1 MADAG
6 RPASRELQLVRNG
19 KIRWMLYRK
28 NLHVRV
34 TAVMFSERDSLL
46 SITTPRFLALGDEVT
61 VASEMEKSERG
72 EVRAG
77 KKISSI
83 LPGLSFR
90 WWLFIQLWMSHR
102 QAEIRVETCVSDGE
116 KERKSWVSSA

>member
-1 MADAG
+1 
-6 RPASRELQLVRNG
+6 
-19 KIRWMLYRK
+19 MLYRK

-61 VASEMEKSERG
+61 VASPSEMEKSEKG

-77 KKISSI
+77 KKISSV
-83 LPGLSFR
+83 LPWLSFR
-90 WWLFIQLWMSHR
+90 WWLSIQLWMSLR
-102 QAEIRVETCVSDGE
+102 QAEIWLETCVSEGG
-116 KERKSWVSSA
+116 KERKSCVSSV

>member
-1 MADAG
+1 
-6 RPASRELQLVRNG
+6 
-19 KIRWMLYRK
+19 MLYRK

-61 VASEMEKSERG
+61 VASPSEMEKSEKG

-77 KKISSI
+77 KKISSV

-90 WWLFIQLWMSHR
+90 WWLSIQSIQLWMS
-102 QAEIRVETCVSDGE
+102 QAGRDSGRDLCV
-116 KERKSWVSSA
+116 R

>member
-1 MADAG
+1 
-6 RPASRELQLVRNG
+6 
-19 KIRWMLYRK
+19 MLYRK

-61 VASEMEKSERG
+61 VASPSEMEKSEKG

-77 KKISSI
+77 KKISSV

-90 WWLFIQLWMSHR
+90 WWLSIQLWMSLR
-102 QAEIRVETCVSDGE
+102 QAEIRLETCVSDGG

>member
-1 MADAG
+1 
-6 RPASRELQLVRNG
+6 
-19 KIRWMLYRK
+19 MLYRK

-34 TAVMFSERDSLL
+34 TAVMFSERGCLL

-61 VASEMEKSERG
+61 VASSSEIEKSEKG

-77 KKISSI
+77 KKISFV

-90 WWLFIQLWMSHR
+90 WWLSIQLWMSLR
-102 QAEIRVETCVSDGE
+102 QADIQNGE
-116 KERKSWVSSA
+116 

>member
-1 MADAG
+1 
-6 RPASRELQLVRNG
+6 
-19 KIRWMLYRK
+19 MLYRK

-34 TAVMFSERDSLL
+34 KAVMFLERDRLL

-61 VASEMEKSERG
+61 VVSPSEMETSEKG

-77 KKISSI
+77 MKISSV

-90 WWLFIQLWMSHR
+90 
-102 QAEIRVETCVSDGE
+102 
-116 KERKSWVSSA
+116 